1 MQLQRNPFSIR
12 ACASRILDN
21 WSRAAWNLEMGD
33 ILGGFKCSPCHA
45 SFDLFLF
52 WQILTPKGGKASVL
66 QFQSTKSISP
76 AKAAT
81 SSGSVQMIE
90 FFSPLFQSCSCGIIR
105 ARVANW
111 DYSLR
116 LCAFWNTLETKQ
128 QLHMCELDLATW
140 KSYDTTNMTRYEFTM
155 EQHWATEHSRK
166 GSWWDIPC
174 SSTAPPPLM
183 AWTGRLP
190 LRTSAFHLG
199 FRFYPQ
205 WNSWKRCFFIWKRFS
220 YDFLEATN
228 MQASDGCIQ
237 IWCGA
242 TSKWKSW
249 TLSSTVVTISLT
261 MSKVMNL
268 TLPRHTESEKFWQ
281 ISMVSFDFVW
291 FLTLSWDSHR
301 CGFVFH
307 WFGGIWNGVCL
318 PHACL
323 FGHLWA
329 RCQWFGQSL
338 LWS

>member
-1 MQLQRNPFSIR
+1 ML
-12 ACASRILDN
+12 
-21 WSRAAWNLEMGD
+21 
-33 ILGGFKCSPCHA
+33 
-45 SFDLFLF
+45 
-52 WQILTPKGGKASVL
+52 VL
-66 QFQSTKSISP
+66 QGYLTTGPEPLGIWKWEIFWGVQIFPVSCVLWSLFVLADDTQRWQSFGSP
-76 AKAAT
+76 VPIDEEHQ
-81 SSGSVQMIE
+81 SGEGSDKQRFCPNDWV
-90 FFSPLFQSCSCGIIR
+90 FSPLFQSCSCGIIR

-128 QLHMCELDLATW
+128 QLHMCKLDLATW

-155 EQHWATEHSRK
+155 EQ
-166 GSWWDIPC
+166 PC
-174 SSTAPPPLM
+174 TRILAKAAGGIFL
-183 AWTGRLP
+183 ALP
-190 LRTSAFHLG
+190 LRHLPWWPGRVAYPSDQCIPFGLQVLSSVDSWKTIFFHL
-199 FRFYPQ
+199 
-205 WNSWKRCFFIWKRFS
+205 KTI
-220 YDFLEATN
+220 FLKHIEVTN

-249 TLSSTVVTISLT
+249 TLSSTVVTISPT
-261 MSKVMNL
+261 MSKAMNL
-268 TLPRHTESEKFWQ
+268 TLPRHTESEKVWQ
-281 ISMVSFDFVW
+281 ISMASFDFVW

-301 CGFVFH
+301 CGFFFH